1 MKIKAQLRIDSDQ
14 LSIYKMSSTRY
25 RMELNEGMDRL
36 DREELK
42 ANKAKRELEL
52 DAEFAP
58 TRTLSHSTLR

>member
-52 DAEFAP
+52 DEEFEF
-58 TRTLSHSTLR
+58 TRKLSHSTLR